1 MEQRHLLLP
10 IAARQMRK
18 SRALSKKQPE
28 AQPGEAALQLQQRRP
43 AKPRPG
49 LTARFAP
56 RTKPRRGAALRKA
69 ELAVEYSVLR
79 EGRSWALPGA
89 SRSAERQRAWA
100 QRLAEQRHQSAP
112 PALLPRLSAV

>member
-1 MEQRHLLLP
+1 MEQRHLQLP
-10 IAARQMRK
+10 IAARQIWT

-28 AQPGEAALQLQQRRP
+28 RQPGEAALQLQQRRP

-49 LTARFAP
+49 LSAPFAP
-56 RTKPRRGAALRKA
+56 RAEPRRGAALRKA

-79 EGRSWALPGA
+79 EGRSRALPGA
-89 SRSAERQRAWA
+89 SRPAEWQRAWA
-100 QRLAEQRHQSAP
+100 QRLAEQRHRSAP